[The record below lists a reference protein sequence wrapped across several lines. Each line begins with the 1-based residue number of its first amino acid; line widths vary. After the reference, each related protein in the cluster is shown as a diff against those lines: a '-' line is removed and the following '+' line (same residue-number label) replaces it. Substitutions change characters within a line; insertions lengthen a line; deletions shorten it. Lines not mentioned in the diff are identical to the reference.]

1 MVSPERLESMQSG
14 WLRVLERYRV
24 APADAY
30 PPFDALVA
38 AYTAP
43 ERHYHNLGHLS
54 EMFRVAERLAALVE
68 DEGALALAIWFHD
81 AVYDSRAKD
90 NERRSG
96 ELAVDLLGPIGV
108 PASTIERIVGMIWA
122 TAHTADAPPAARDT
136 QVLLDAD
143 LAILG
148 ASEER
153 YVKYA
158 ADIRKEYAW
167 VPEADYRAGRAAVL
181 ERFLAAPRIY
191 YTQMMFEEGEQRAR
205 ANLRAELT
213 QLRDGRTA

>member
-1 MVSPERLESMQSG
+1 MVSPERLESMQKG
-14 WLRVLERYRV
+14 WARVLEKYGV
-24 APADAY
+24 PPADAY
-30 PPFDALVA
+30 PAFDVLVT
-38 AYTAP
+38 AYSSP
-43 ERHYHNLGHLS
+43 ERHYHNLEHLA
-54 EMFRVAERLAALVE
+54 EMFKVVERLAGLVE
-68 DEGALALAIWFHD
+68 NPAALHLAIWFHD
-81 AVYDSRAKD
+81 AVYDSRARD

-108 PASTIERIVGMIWA
+108 PAATIERIVCMIWS
-122 TAHTADAPPAARDT
+122 TAHTAESGPPALCDA

-153 YVKYA
+153 YARYA

-181 ERFLAAPRIY
+181 ARFLAAPRIY
-191 YTQMMFEEGEQRAR
+191 LTQIMFEEGDPRAR
-205 ANLRAELT
+205 TNMRAEIASLQAT
-213 QLRDGRTA
+213 